1 MLTAILLIMAI
12 IGISIT
18 IMHHRASRDLVLTS
32 EPGTLAAAIALAGMS
47 DLAQILDGKDTYDD
61 MRAMLADLHFALDPV
76 SPHALIVENSN
87 LQ

>member
-1 MLTAILLIMAI
+1 MLTVILLIMAI
-12 IGISIT
+12 IGTSIA
-18 IMHHRASRDLVLTS
+18 IMHNRASRDLVLTS

-76 SPHALIVENSN
+76 STHSLIVDNFS
-87 LQ
+87 LS